1 VHEPDELTRDAPEPG
16 TLPEV
21 EKTNRLYHVGLGS
34 WRTLSNPYREYPL
47 LDKGNAMVGTLA
59 EILPHA
65 ARRHGSRTALIFGD
79 RRFSFLELDE
89 LSNRVANGLV
99 ASGVRP
105 RDRVTLFGPN
115 CWEWLVSYYGIA
127 KTGAVV
133 NPINVMSTP
142 EEVRHAVMDAGARAV
157 VAAPD
162 KGGDLLDMKGVAN
175 LGQVVLWG
183 KTPITGAAVLGDW
196 LRDGRPEFSHHRCKP
211 SELAAICYTSGTTG
225 LPKGAMQSQRAVIGA
240 AVGTALMA
248 ARTAQDRVI
257 NALPLSHVYGS
268 CVFNAAMMAGSA
280 LILIPRFSEVAVL
293 KSISEHR
300 ATLMDGVPTAY
311 YYLLAQPGFEKYD
324 LSSLTRCWVGGQT
337 LPAAKS
343 LEFTA
348 RTGCPVH
355 EVWGMTELA
364 GATSANPVYG
374 PNKLGTIGL
383 PYPGNAFRVVHV
395 DDADKEMPTGER
407 GELMYRGPLVME
419 GYYNNPKGTAET
431 IRSDG
436 WLHTGDIATMDEDGY
451 ATIVDRKKD
460 MILTAG
466 FNVYP
471 AEIERVLCMHPAVA
485 LAAVGG
491 VADEV
496 KGELAKA
503 YIILRP
509 GAQISREALIFHCRE
524 HLAAYK
530 VPRAMQFVACVPTTS
545 SGKIMRR
552 MLKDVDDGTFTVS

>member
-1 VHEPDELTRDAPEPG
+1 MIT
-16 TLPEV
+16 
-21 EKTNRLYHVGLGS
+21 
-34 WRTLSNPYREYPL
+34 
-47 LDKGNAMVGTLA
+47 TLA
-59 EILPHA
+59 EILPNA
-65 ARRHGSRTALIFGD
+65 ARKHADRAALIVEN
-79 RRFSFLELDE
+79 RRFSFHELDA
-89 LSNRVANGLV
+89 LSNRVANGLI
-99 ASGVRP
+99 ASGVNP
-105 RDRVTLFGPN
+105 GDRVTLFGPN

-127 KTGAVV
+127 KTGAVL
-133 NPINVMSTP
+133 NPINVMLTP
-142 EEVRHAVMDAGARAV
+142 EEVRYAVTDSGARAV
-157 VAAPD
+157 VASSD
-162 KGGDLLDMKGVAN
+162 KGGALVDMVGVEG
-175 LGQVVLWG
+175 LSEVVLWG
-183 KTPITGAAVLGDW
+183 DARVAGASMLSDW
-196 LRDGRPEFSHHRCKP
+196 LHLGKP
-211 SELAAICYTSGTTG
+211 YFTPLPRKPADLAAICYTSGTTG
-225 LPKGAMQSQRAVIGA
+225 FPKGAMQSHRAVIGA

-248 ARTAQDRVI
+248 ARTSHDRVI

-268 CVFNAAMMAGSA
+268 CVFNAAMMAGST
-280 LILIPRFSEVAVL
+280 LILIPRFSELAVL
-293 KSISEHR
+293 GAIAEHR

-311 YYLLAQPGFEKYD
+311 YYLLAHADFEKYD

-364 GATSANPVYG
+364 GAAAANPVYG
-374 PNKLGTIGL
+374 QNKPGTIGVAF
-383 PYPGNAFRVVHV
+383 PGNVFRVV
-395 DDADKEMPTGER
+395 DIEDAEKEMPRGER
-407 GELMYRGPLVME
+407 GELMFYGPLVMD
-419 GYYNNPKGTAET
+419 GYYNNPKGSNET
-431 IRSDG
+431 LRPDG

-491 VADEV
+491 LPDEV

-503 YIILRP
+503 YVILKF
-509 GAQISREALIFHCRE
+509 GAEVSRAALATHCRE

-530 VPRAMQFVACVPTTS
+530 VPRGIQFVTAVPTTA

-552 MLKDVDDGTFTVS
+552 MLKDVDDGSLSTS